1 MNDTFD
7 DEREEPLFASFEEL
21 QATYARL
28 LAKGLIIPTGTFNR
42 NPATGELAP
51 VYTINRALS
60 AAEVEARL
68 AEPLP
73 PAPDE

>member
-7 DEREEPLFASFEEL
+7 DEQEPLFVSFEEL
-21 QATYARL
+21 QATQARL
-28 LAKGLIIPTGTFNR
+28 LAKGIIIPTGTFSR
-42 NPATGELAP
+42 NSATGEIAP